1 MSFCDPRGD
10 VEQEK
15 KSTDKGE
22 RLHVCDCEQPESF
35 VSHGGADFGLLRAS
49 TIPPGGLYAH

>member
-1 MSFCDPRGD
+1 M
-10 VEQEK
+10 EQEK